1 MLYPLSHWRIS
12 VSLNII
18 AGFSEFVKSK
28 VKKFLRFP
36 QRDRLWKHS
45 CNSAN
50 WNLEG
55 HWSAHIEQRS
65 YSNLTCT

>member
-28 VKKFLRFP
+28 VKNFWFYNKCWG
-36 QRDRLWKHS
+36 QAMS
-45 CNSAN
+45 
-50 WNLEG
+50 
-55 HWSAHIEQRS
+55 
-65 YSNLTCT
+65 LTP